1 MDIIADRAAFVA
13 VLATMIEAG
22 QTVPAP
28 AGEGRRDQQVNVR
41 LTSDERPA
49 LETAARQRGFAG
61 ISDFVRAAALAGA
74 KA

>member
-1 MDIIADRAAFVA
+1 MDIITDRAAFVA

-22 QTVPAP
+22 QTVPA
-28 AGEGRRDQQVNVR
+28 GEGRRDQQVNAR
-41 LTSDERPA
+41 LTSDEGPT
-49 LETAARQRGFAG
+49 LETAARQRGFTG